1 MTEPEIFDLV
11 KRHIANVLLD
21 VDVAAIT
28 PERSLT
34 ELGANSVDR
43 VEISMGALEELGL
56 DIPRVE
62 LNGVRNIGG
71 LVSVLHRHLQARARA

>member
-1 MTEPEIFDLV
+1 MTETDIFDLV
-11 KRHIANVLLD
+11 KRHIRNVLVD
-21 VDVAAIT
+21 VDASAIT

-43 VEISMGALEELGL
+43 VEISMGALEELAL

-62 LNGVRNIGG
+62 LNGVRDIGG
-71 LVSVLHRHLQARARA
+71 LVRVLHRHRQARA

>member
-11 KRHIANVLLD
+11 KRHIVNVLLD
-21 VDVAAIT
+21 VDPATIT

-43 VEISMGALEELGL
+43 VEISMGALEELAL

-62 LNGVRNIGG
+62 LNGVRDIGG
-71 LVSVLHRHLQARARA
+71 LVRVLHRHRQAHA